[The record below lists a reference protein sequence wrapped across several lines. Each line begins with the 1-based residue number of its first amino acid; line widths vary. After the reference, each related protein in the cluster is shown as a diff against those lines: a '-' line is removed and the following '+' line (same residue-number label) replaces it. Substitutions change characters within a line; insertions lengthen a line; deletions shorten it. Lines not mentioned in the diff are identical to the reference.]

1 MFTYTETGH
10 SLSMPIW
17 NLFIGTY
24 QSQNSGMNYI
34 QNLCLVVYFSF
45 SLAFTTRHVLHI
57 FVFY

>member
-24 QSQNSGMNYI
+24 QAQNSGMNYI

-45 SLAFTTRHVLHI
+45 SLTLITRHVLQT
-57 FVFY
+57 FLLY